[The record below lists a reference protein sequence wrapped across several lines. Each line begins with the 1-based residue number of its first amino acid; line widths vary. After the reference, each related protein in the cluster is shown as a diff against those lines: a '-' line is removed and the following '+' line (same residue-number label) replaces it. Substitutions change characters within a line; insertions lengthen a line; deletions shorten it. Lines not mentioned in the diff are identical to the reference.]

1 MISNLMLE
9 AEQIAAC
16 LLERRT
22 LRDAVINYI
31 YKRDDKF
38 LADNLVE
45 GISELVMMVDTI
57 QEYIQQLFFIS
68 TSLRFDRTFNN
79 CGPNVDDLRDM
90 AIKDKDVVL
99 HHISRLL
106 LVARRLDKHVE
117 LVMNVYDLKKVQYDM
132 KMYPN
137 IMDTLVSLPNGV
149 INEQTDIKKKD

>member
-1 MISNLMLE
+1 
-9 AEQIAAC
+9 
-16 LLERRT
+16 
-22 LRDAVINYI
+22 
-31 YKRDDKF
+31 
-38 LADNLVE
+38 
-45 GISELVMMVDTI
+45 
-57 QEYIQQLFFIS
+57 
-68 TSLRFDRTFNN
+68 
-79 CGPNVDDLRDM
+79 M